1 MTTFILIHVV
11 DDLLQ
16 ICPEGWALWSGF
28 CYLVGEGELSWG
40 NAKAWCRDN
49 NTYAKL
55 VSIHSPMENDHVW
68 QLLNELSGGRGWM
81 GYSDASNPDHWT
93 WEDGQNQFTYTRW
106 GNILKSKSTYFSQ
119 LPLRQVGGERTE
131 RGPEG
136 ELRRVDGK
144 RILERL
150 AVR

>member
-1 MTTFILIHVV
+1 MATFILIHME
-11 DDLLQ
+11 DHLLQ

-49 NTYAKL
+49 NTNAKL

-81 GYSDASNPDHWT
+81 GYSDSANPDHWQ
-93 WEDGQNQFTYTRW
+93 WEDGQNQYTYTRW
-106 GNILKSKSTYFSQ
+106 PFL
-119 LPLRQVGGERTE
+119 
-131 RGPEG
+131 
-136 ELRRVDGK
+136 
-144 RILERL
+144 
-150 AVR
+150 